1 MTPNELKIV
10 IGKGTFQGVSLSFFI
25 IILSLIL
32 LMIALVLTRDSNN
45 DKTQDKS
52 KKFLNNFQIFVMIIA
67 VWVAIFIKLSSRM
80 VLVNSSSGER
90 IATGNLWE
98 VKKIRKDI
106 LWSFEKKEQ
115 EKSEKGNKEGSK
127 KDNKKTVKEKKH

>member
-10 IGKGTFQGVSLSFFI
+10 IGRGTFQGVSLSFFI
-25 IILSLIL
+25 VILSLIL
-32 LMIALVLTRDSNN
+32 LTIALVLARDSN
-45 DKTQDKS
+45 KDKS
-52 KKFLNNFQIFVMIIA
+52 QEKSKSSVKIFQIFVVIIA

-115 EKSEKGNKEGSK
+115 EKSEKGNK
-127 KDNKKTVKEKKH
+127 

>member
-1 MTPNELKIV
+1 MTPNDLKIV

-67 VWVAIFIKLSSRM
+67 VGVAIFVKLSSRM

-90 IATGNLWE
+90 VATGNFWE

-106 LWSFEKKEQ
+106 LQSFKEMEQ
-115 EKSEKGNKEGSK
+115 EKSEK
-127 KDNKKTVKEKKH
+127 DNKKSDKKPKKEKKH

>member
-1 MTPNELKIV
+1 MTPQELKIV
-10 IGKGTFQGVSLSFFI
+10 IGRGTFRGLPLWFFMI
-25 IILSLIL
+25 MLTLSLL
-32 LMIALVLTRDSNN
+32 TIALVLARDSNKN
-45 DKTQDKS
+45 KSQEKS
-52 KKFLNNFQIFVMIIA
+52 KSSVKIFQIFVMIIA

-115 EKSEKGNKEGSK
+115 EKSEKNR
-127 KDNKKTVKEKKH
+127 DNENIKEKKQ